1 MYVLLT
7 ISLYGR
13 CLSSA
18 LVTNVCICLQTVIQ
32 EDIFSTLGV
41 ILYWAGKKGGE
52 GDIDN
57 ISPRTMFQLC
67 IIDNIIHLFTNC
79 YVHIFFFLNRCDSP
93 LDGEKCVCGVEVMD
107 NISNYNYG
115 RRLSSALVTNS
126 CICFTNCYTCKYS
139 RYIFFLIDIA
149 N

>member
-1 MYVLLT
+1 MVPSRPKQVLISTERGKGREWYMYVLLT

-57 ISPRTMFQLC
+57 ISPRTMF
-67 IIDNIIHLFTNC
+67 
-79 YVHIFFFLNRCDSP
+79 
-93 LDGEKCVCGVEVMD
+93 
-107 NISNYNYG
+107 
-115 RRLSSALVTNS
+115 
-126 CICFTNCYTCKYS
+126 
-139 RYIFFLIDIA
+139 
-149 N
+149 